1 MPSQPRKAERL
12 FRAAVSAFCSL
23 PRPSRSEIAQLEDLT
38 LPLFDEVSTESK
50 RFVAAALSESDSAPP
65 ALVRRLA
72 NESIDIAAPLL
83 IRSQALTDIDLIA
96 LIGRHG
102 MAHARAIARRQALN
116 PTISSLIQALD
127 RPAPSPTGERRDDT
141 SADPVPD
148 SGWSAERVRQR
159 LRAMME
165 HADKS
170 KPAFDPSRAA
180 DNYPRL
186 LRTALSGT
194 RAFFQTALAD
204 ALDIDFSTARAIV
217 PPESCLP
224 LMVALKSMGLA
235 EERAFLL
242 AAAVYPRSFDSTD
255 LVRMFVES
263 YALLDIDTAVEQ
275 LHEWRLGQPVD
286 PRLDLARRNQ
296 KSA

>member
-38 LPLFDEVSTESK
+38 LPLFDQVSTESK

-127 RPAPSPTGERRDDT
+127 RPAPPPTGDKRDGT
-141 SADPVPD
+141 PADPVPD

-170 KPAFDPSRAA
+170 KPAFDPSRACLL
-180 DNYPRL
+180 YTSPSPR
-186 LRTALSGT
+186 
-194 RAFFQTALAD
+194 
-204 ALDIDFSTARAIV
+204 
-217 PPESCLP
+217 
-224 LMVALKSMGLA
+224 
-235 EERAFLL
+235 
-242 AAAVYPRSFDSTD
+242 DS
-255 LVRMFVES
+255 
-263 YALLDIDTAVEQ
+263 
-275 LHEWRLGQPVD
+275 
-286 PRLDLARRNQ
+286 
-296 KSA
+296 